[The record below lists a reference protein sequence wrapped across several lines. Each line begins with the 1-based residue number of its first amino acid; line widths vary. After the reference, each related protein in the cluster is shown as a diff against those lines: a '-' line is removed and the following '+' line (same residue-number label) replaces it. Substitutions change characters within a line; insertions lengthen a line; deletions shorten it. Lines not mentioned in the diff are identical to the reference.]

1 MLRQYHTQAPFEKT
15 NLPTVEA
22 LRLWRPGQPIPK
34 NFNPDPWAALERHAA
49 AHAAQNAPLPF
60 RTRTRRPADV
70 AADRKEAA

>member
-1 MLRQYHTQAPFEKT
+1 MSTYHETAQPEKT

-34 NFNPDPWAALERHAA
+34 DCDPDPWAALERHAE

-70 AADRKEAA
+70 AADRRAA